1 MNIKIIVVAAVFLYC
16 VIKLWEQMEITSSSI
31 DVWVERAVLE
41 YFGELE

>member
-16 VIKLWEQMEITSSSI
+16 VIKLWEQIKTARSI
-31 DVWVERAVLE
+31 NVWVERAVLE